1 MHEADEWRPISKL
14 TLHLDDEGLSDT
26 FLLRNGDQ
34 VALGLFCDL
43 GPAAKDG
50 DDELPPTAG
59 WYDTHGKP
67 LAFTPAFYKPAS
79 K

>member
-1 MHEADEWRPISKL
+1 
-14 TLHLDDEGLSDT
+14 
-26 FLLRNGDQ
+26 

-43 GPAAKDG
+43 GSRAKGG